1 MILLYTLLLLVVGV
15 AHFLFKRRV
24 LALEKKYLGVVQE
37 ADKLIRQSNHRD
49 GNSNRHDPCQQA
61 KRQYKLA
68 MLADKHDSL
77 EAKYTTWQSRAER
90 LGKLRQR
97 LRAWKGRKLPY
108 TFGVLDVTGALAL
121 IDYFGAG
128 QYLSARHLVEMVT
141 SLLAR

>member
-24 LALEKKYLGVVQE
+24 LALEKRYLGVVQE
-37 ADKLIRQSNHRD
+37 ADKLIRQSSHRD
-49 GNSNRHDPCQQA
+49 GNSNRHDPCQHA

-68 MLADKHDSL
+68 ILADKHDRL
-77 EAKYTTWQSRAER
+77 EAKYNTWLNRAER
-90 LGKLRQR
+90 LGKMRQR

-108 TFGVLDVTGALAL
+108 TFGVLDVTGAFAL
-121 IDYFGAG
+121 IDYFGVG
-128 QYLSARHLVEMVT
+128 QHLSAGHLLEVVT

>member
-1 MILLYTLLLLVVGV
+1 MIFLYTLLLLVVGV

-24 LALEKKYLGVVQE
+24 LALEKKYLGLVQE
-37 ADKLIRQSNHRD
+37 TDTLIRQTNHRD
-49 GNSNRHDPCQQA
+49 GNSNRHDPCQTA

-68 MLADKHDSL
+68 MLAEKHDRM
-77 EAKYTTWQSRAER
+77 ETKYTTWQSRAER

-108 TFGVLDVTGALAL
+108 TFGVLDVTGALAV
-121 IDYFGAG
+121 IDYLGAG
-128 QYLSARHLVEMVT
+128 QYLSARHVVDVVT